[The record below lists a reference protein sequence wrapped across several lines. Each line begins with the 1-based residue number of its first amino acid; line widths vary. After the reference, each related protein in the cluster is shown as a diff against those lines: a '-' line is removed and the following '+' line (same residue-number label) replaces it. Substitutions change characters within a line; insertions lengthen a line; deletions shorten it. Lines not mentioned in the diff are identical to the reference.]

1 MRLILRFFAILL
13 CFAPL
18 LLGAQNSIVRGNVF
32 HQDNGEPLPFATIV
46 LKDTKL
52 GAITDVQGFYSI
64 PNVPAG
70 NYRLVVSYTGFEPY
84 ETDIVVK
91 VGEVVYQRV
100 LMTAAVVD
108 LNEFDVSSQR
118 EMARTE
124 VQISKLA
131 VTQKQIKSLPST
143 GGEADIAQYLTVL
156 PGVVSSGDQGGQ
168 LYIRGGA
175 PVQNKILLDGMVIYN
190 PFHSIGL
197 FSVFETEAIRSVDV
211 LTGGYNAQYGGR
223 ISAIVDIKTRD
234 GNKKR
239 LSGLVSGSP
248 FQTKFLF
255 EGPLKPLKSTG
266 GGSVSFLFTGKRS
279 LIDQTSK
286 VLYPNAVDTN
296 FYAFAARDTS
306 LSKIKP
312 NLPYNYTDL
321 YGKISFNGE
330 NGSKLDL
337 FGFHFSDQFNFL
349 GLANLNWT
357 NSGGGARFTVL
368 PGNSNV
374 VMNGTVGFSKYDISL
389 KESDGRPRMSSVT
402 NYNASLNFTYTGLKE
417 SLDYGFEIIGF
428 NTDFSFR
435 NLVGISFDQKDF
447 TTELAGYAKYRR
459 EIGKLVIE
467 PGFRIHYYA
476 SQTKISLEP
485 RVGMKYNVNN
495 NFRLKAAGGI
505 YRQNLISTA
514 NDLDVVNFF
523 TGYLAGP
530 EETLFKPGTTIAAN
544 NRLQTAWHAV
554 VGAEID
560 FGKNI
565 TVNVE
570 PYLKNF
576 SQLININRNKLQNND
591 PNYVIETGKAY
602 GIDFT
607 FKYDRPYFNIWATY
621 SLARVTRFDGV
632 QEFPTVFDRRHNANL
647 LMTYIIGKKHA
658 WEASARLNYGSAFPF
673 TQTQGFYQQNPYTNL
688 GSTDV
693 LTGNYPIGTLLS
705 SKINGGRLSDYH
717 RLDVSLK
724 HLLKFSKYAGLEIVA
739 SATNVYNRK
748 NIFYVDRITNRR
760 VHQLPFL
767 PSLGATLKF

>member
-1 MRLILRFFAILL
+1 MRIFYRFLTFLL
-13 CFAPL
+13 FFLPITIE
-18 LLGAQNSIVRGNVF
+18 AQNATVRGNVLN
-32 HQDNGEPLPFATIV
+32 HDNGEPLPFATV
-46 LKDTKL
+46 TLKDTKW
-52 GAITDVQGFYSI
+52 GAITDIQGFFSI

-70 NYRLVVSYTGFEPY
+70 NYTLVVSYTGY
-84 ETDIVVK
+84 ETTETAINVK
-91 VGEVVYQRV
+91 VGSVFYQRV
-100 LMTAAVVD
+100 LIKPTVVD
-108 LNEFDVSSQR
+108 LKEFDVSSQK
-118 EMARTE
+118 EKARTE

-131 VTQKQIKSLPST
+131 VTQKQIKALPSV

-168 LYIRGGA
+168 LYIRGGS

-197 FSVFETEAIRSVDV
+197 FSVFETEAIRSADV

-223 ISAIVDIKTRD
+223 ISAIVDIKTRE
-234 GNKKR
+234 GNQKR

-248 FQTKFLF
+248 FQTKFLL
-255 EGPLKPLKSTG
+255 EGPLKKLKTEG
-266 GGSVSFLFTGKRS
+266 GGSISFILTGKRS

-296 FYAFAARDTS
+296 FYAFAARDTN

-321 YGKISFNGE
+321 YGKVSFNGE

-337 FGFHFSDQFNFL
+337 FGFHFNDQFNFL

-357 NSGGGARFTVL
+357 NSGGGAKFTLL
-368 PGNSNV
+368 PTSSNV

-402 NYNASLNFTYTGLKE
+402 NYNASLNFTYAGIKE
-417 SLDYGFEIIGF
+417 SFDYGFEIIGF
-428 NTDFSFR
+428 NTDFSFK

-447 TTELAGYAKYRR
+447 TTELAGYGKYRK
-459 EIGKLVIE
+459 EIGNLVIE
-467 PGFRIHYYA
+467 PGFRLHYFA
-476 SQTKISLEP
+476 SQSKISLEP
-485 RVGMKYNVNN
+485 RIGLKYNVTDHI
-495 NFRLKAAGGI
+495 RLKGAGGI

-523 TGYLAGP
+523 TGFLAGP
-530 EETLFKPGTTIAAN
+530 EETLYKPGTLTATN
-544 NRLQTAWHAV
+544 NRLQTAWHGV
-554 VGAEID
+554 VGAELD

-565 TVNVE
+565 TVNIE
-570 PYLKNF
+570 PYYKNF
-576 SQLININRNKLQNND
+576 SQLININRNKLYNND

-602 GIDFT
+602 GVDFT
-607 FKYDRPYFNIWATY
+607 FRYDWPYFTVWTTY
-621 SLARVTRFDGV
+621 SLARVTRNDGAQV
-632 QEFPTVFDRRHNANL
+632 YPTVFDRRHNANIL
-647 LMTYIIGKKHA
+647 VTYILGQKHN
-658 WEASARLNYGSAFPF
+658 WELSGRWNYGSAFPF

-688 GSTDV
+688 GLTDV

-717 RLDVSLK
+717 RLDLSIK
-724 HLLKFSKYAGLEIVA
+724 HLIKFSKFAGLELTA
-739 SATNVYNRK
+739 SATNAYNRK
-748 NIFYVDRITNRR
+748 NIFYVDRVTNRR
-760 VHQLPFL
+760 VHQLPLL